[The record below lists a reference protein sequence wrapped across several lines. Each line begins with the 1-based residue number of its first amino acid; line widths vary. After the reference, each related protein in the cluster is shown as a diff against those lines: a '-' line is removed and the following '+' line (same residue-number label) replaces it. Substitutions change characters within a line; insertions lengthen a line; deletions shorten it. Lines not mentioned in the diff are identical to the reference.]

1 MSIYDTLNPKQ
12 KEAVLHTDGPLLIL
26 AGAGSGKTRVLT
38 HRIAY
43 LIDECGVN
51 PWNIMAIT
59 FTNKAAGEM
68 RERVDNLVG
77 FGAESIWVSTFHSS
91 CVRILR
97 RHIENLGYTTSFS
110 IYDSDD
116 QKTLMRQVFKTLDID
131 TKQFKERSVLAAISS
146 AKDKLIP
153 PEEFLLNAGGDF
165 REKKTGEIYKE
176 YQKQLKKNNAL
187 DFDDLIVK
195 TVELFQN
202 NPQILDYYQ
211 ERFRYIMVDEYQDTN
226 MAQFK
231 LVSLLASKYRNLC
244 VVGDDDQSIY
254 RFRGADIQ
262 NILSFENTFPGT
274 MVIKLEQNYR
284 STQNILDAANE
295 VIRHN
300 FGRKDKTLW
309 TANGEGDKI
318 LFKQFDTAKD
328 EADFVVRQIRDSR
341 YSYQDQAVLYRTNAQ
356 SRLLEERCIFY
367 NVPYRLVGGVNFYQR
382 KEIKDILAYLKT
394 IANGVDDLSVI
405 RIINVPKR
413 GIGAT
418 TIGRVTAF
426 ASEHNMSFYDT
437 LKEAKQIPG
446 IGKAAEKISRFI
458 AQMEVFRA
466 MAYSEEYSMKD
477 LIDHILED
485 TGYEEELQEEGEIEA
500 QTRLENIKEL
510 INKAA
515 AYEEDSE
522 HPTLDE
528 FLEQVALVADI
539 DNVDDTEDRVT
550 LMTLHSAKGLEF
562 PKVYLVGM
570 EDGLFP
576 GMMSIMS
583 GDKTEMEEERRLC
596 YVGITR
602 AKKELVLTAAR
613 QRMINGETRWSKPS
627 RFINEIPSNLLDTDK
642 LQPAFGKSKQDDPGD
657 FGLPWDQGSK
667 SGVSRFGMGYNAYAS
682 KTTSPPGNSGAGYK
696 NAKNSGTGGFGS
708 SMQSLEPKKKPGF
721 GKTFTV
727 QKSASLAY
735 KEGDRVKH
743 AKFGEGTVKEIVDGA
758 RDYEVTVEFDKGGQK
773 KMLAGFAKLE
783 CI

>member
-146 AKDKLIP
+146 AKDKLIT

-328 EADFVVRQIRDSR
+328 EADFVVRQIRDSG

-426 ASEHNMSFYDT
+426 ASEHSMSFYDT

-458 AQMEVFRA
+458 AQMEAFRA

-477 LIDHILED
+477 LIGHILED
-485 TGYEEELQEEGEIEA
+485 TGYEEELQQEGEIEA
-500 QTRLENIKEL
+500 KTRLENIEEL

-642 LQPAFGKSKQDDPGD
+642 LQPVFGKSKQDDPGD

-682 KTTSPPGNSGAGYK
+682 KTTSPSGNSGAGYK

-727 QKSASLAY
+727 QKAASLAY

>member
-146 AKDKLIP
+146 AKDKLIT

-328 EADFVVRQIRDSR
+328 EADFVVRQIRDSG

-426 ASEHNMSFYDT
+426 ASEHSMSFYDT

-458 AQMEVFRA
+458 AQMEAFRA

-477 LIDHILED
+477 LIGHILED

-500 QTRLENIKEL
+500 QTRLENIEEL

-642 LQPAFGKSKQDDPGD
+642 LQPVFGKSKQDDPGD

-682 KTTSPPGNSGAGYK
+682 KTTSPSGNSGAGYK

-727 QKSASLAY
+727 QKAASLAY

-743 AKFGEGTVKEIVDGA
+743 AKFGEGTVKEIIDGA

>member
-77 FGAESIWVSTFHSS
+77 FGAESIWISTFHSS

-146 AKDKLIP
+146 AKDKLIT

-328 EADFVVRQIRDSR
+328 EADFVVRQIRDSG

-500 QTRLENIKEL
+500 QTRLENIEEL

-602 AKKELVLTAAR
+602 AKKELVLTASR

-627 RFINEIPSNLLDTDK
+627 RFINEIPPNLLDTDK
-642 LQPAFGKSKQDDPGD
+642 LQPVFGKSKQDDPGD

-682 KTTSPPGNSGAGYK
+682 KTTSPSGNSGAGYK

-727 QKSASLAY
+727 QKAASLAY

>member
-328 EADFVVRQIRDSR
+328 EADFVVRQIRDSG

-500 QTRLENIKEL
+500 QTRLENIEEL

-602 AKKELVLTAAR
+602 AKKELVLTASR

-627 RFINEIPSNLLDTDK
+627 RFINEIPPNLLDTDK
-642 LQPAFGKSKQDDPGD
+642 LQPVFGKSKQDDPGD

-682 KTTSPPGNSGAGYK
+682 KTTSPSGNSGAGYK

-727 QKSASLAY
+727 QKAASLAY

-743 AKFGEGTVKEIVDGA
+743 AKFGEGTVKEIIDGA

>member
-1 MSIYDTLNPKQ
+1 MK
-12 KEAVLHTDGPLLIL
+12 
-26 AGAGSGKTRVLT
+26 
-38 HRIAY
+38 RI
-43 LIDECGVN
+43 D
-51 PWNIMAIT
+51 P
-59 FTNKAAGEM
+59 
-68 RERVDNLVG
+68 
-77 FGAESIWVSTFHSS
+77 S
-91 CVRILR
+91 
-97 RHIENLGYTTSFS
+97 
-110 IYDSDD
+110 
-116 QKTLMRQVFKTLDID
+116 TLDLKDNVVTINRV
-131 TKQFKERSVLAAISS
+131 TKVVKGGRTFRFAA
-146 AKDKLIP
+146 
-153 PEEFLLNAGGDF
+153 
-165 REKKTGEIYKE
+165 
-176 YQKQLKKNNAL
+176 
-187 DFDDLIVK
+187 
-195 TVELFQN
+195 
-202 NPQILDYYQ
+202 
-211 ERFRYIMVDEYQDTN
+211 
-226 MAQFK
+226 
-231 LVSLLASKYRNLC
+231 LV
-244 VVGDDDQSIY
+244 VVGD
-254 RFRGADIQ
+254 
-262 NILSFENTFPGT
+262 ENG
-274 MVIKLEQNYR
+274 
-284 STQNILDAANE
+284 
-295 VIRHN
+295 H
-300 FGRKDKTLW
+300 
-309 TANGEGDKI
+309 
-318 LFKQFDTAKD
+318 
-328 EADFVVRQIRDSR
+328 
-341 YSYQDQAVLYRTNAQ
+341 
-356 SRLLEERCIFY
+356 
-367 NVPYRLVGGVNFYQR
+367 VGC
-382 KEIKDILAYLKT
+382 
-394 IANGVDDLSVI
+394 
-405 RIINVPKR
+405 
-413 GIGAT
+413 
-418 TIGRVTAF
+418 
-426 ASEHNMSFYDT
+426 
-437 LKEAKQIPG
+437 G

-500 QTRLENIKEL
+500 QTRLENIEEL

-627 RFINEIPSNLLDTDK
+627 RFINEIPPNLLDTDK
-642 LQPAFGKSKQDDPGD
+642 LQPVFGKSKQDDPGD

-682 KTTSPPGNSGAGYK
+682 KTTSPSGNSGAGYK

-727 QKSASLAY
+727 QKAASLAY

-743 AKFGEGTVKEIVDGA
+743 AKFGEGTVKEIIDGA
-758 RDYEVTVEFDKGGQK
+758 RDYEVTVV
-773 KMLAGFAKLE
+773 
-783 CI
+783 

>member
-153 PEEFLLNAGGDF
+153 PEDFLLNAGGDF

-328 EADFVVRQIRDSR
+328 EADFVVRQIRDSG

-500 QTRLENIKEL
+500 QTRLENIEEL

-583 GDKTEMEEERRLC
+583 DDKTEMEEERRLC

-627 RFINEIPSNLLDTDK
+627 RFINEIPPNLLDTDK

-667 SGVSRFGMGYNAYAS
+667 SGVSQFGMGYNAYAS
-682 KTTSPPGNSGAGYK
+682 KTTSPSGNSGAGYK
-696 NAKNSGTGGFGS
+696 NAKNSGIGGFGS

-727 QKSASLAY
+727 QKAASLAY

>member
-146 AKDKLIP
+146 AKDKLIT

-176 YQKQLKKNNAL
+176 YQKQLKANNAL

-328 EADFVVRQIRDSR
+328 EADFVVRQIRDSG

-426 ASEHNMSFYDT
+426 ASEHSMSFYDT

-458 AQMEVFRA
+458 AQMEAFRA
-466 MAYSEEYSMKD
+466 MAYSEEYSMKE

-485 TGYEEELQEEGEIEA
+485 TGYEEELQQEGEIEA
-500 QTRLENIKEL
+500 QTRLENIEEL

-583 GDKTEMEEERRLC
+583 DDKTEMEEERRLC

-642 LQPAFGKSKQDDPGD
+642 LQPVFGKSKQDDPGD

-727 QKSASLAY
+727 QKAASLAY

>member
-77 FGAESIWVSTFHSS
+77 FGAESIWISTFHSS

-131 TKQFKERSVLAAISS
+131 TKQFKERSVLSAISS
-146 AKDKLIP
+146 AKDKLIT

-328 EADFVVRQIRDSR
+328 EADFVVRQIRDSG

-485 TGYEEELQEEGEIEA
+485 TGYGEELQEEGEIEA
-500 QTRLENIKEL
+500 QTRLENIEEL

-602 AKKELVLTAAR
+602 AKKELVLTASR

-627 RFINEIPSNLLDTDK
+627 RFINEIPPNLLDTDK
-642 LQPAFGKSKQDDPGD
+642 LQPVFGKSKQDDPGD

-727 QKSASLAY
+727 QKAASLAY

-743 AKFGEGTVKEIVDGA
+743 AKFGEGTVKEIIDGA

>member
-146 AKDKLIP
+146 AKDKLIT

-328 EADFVVRQIRDSR
+328 EADFVVRQIRDSG

-413 GIGAT
+413 GIGTT

-426 ASEHNMSFYDT
+426 ASEHSMSFYDT

-458 AQMEVFRA
+458 AQMEAFRA

-500 QTRLENIKEL
+500 QTRLENIEEL

-642 LQPAFGKSKQDDPGD
+642 LQPVFGKSKQDDPGD

-727 QKSASLAY
+727 QKAASLAY